1 MMNECLREV
10 FIETKD
16 ILQELGFELVYV
28 DTDSVFL
35 KKNGASLE
43 DFEFVKDAFER
54 EAGLPISVEHHH
66 KFLVLLPLVTFATS
80 SVKTT
85 PLVDARPSTR
95 STTKIAFF
103 TILRGVYSRPRRDQ
117 SHRKRDQGHS
127 P

>member
-54 EAGLPISVEHHH
+54 EEGLP
-66 KFLVLLPLVTFATS
+66 
-80 SVKTT
+80 
-85 PLVDARPSTR
+85 
-95 STTKIAFF
+95 
-103 TILRGVYSRPRRDQ
+103 
-117 SHRKRDQGHS
+117 
-127 P
+127 

>member
-66 KFLVLLPLVTFATS
+66 KFLVLLPLEADEKMEALRHYFGITQANELIVGGIGIRRH
-80 SVKTT
+80 
-85 PLVDARPSTR
+85 DAPNFIKQFQTEMLYTLFDCKDS
-95 STTKIAFF
+95 
-103 TILRGVYSRPRRDQ
+103 
-117 SHRKRDQGHS
+117 
-127 P
+127 